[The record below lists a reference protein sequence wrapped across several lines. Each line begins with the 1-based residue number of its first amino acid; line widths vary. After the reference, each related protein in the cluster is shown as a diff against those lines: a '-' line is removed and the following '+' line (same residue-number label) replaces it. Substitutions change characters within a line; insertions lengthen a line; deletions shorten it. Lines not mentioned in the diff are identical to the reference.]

1 MKIILDSGAFS
12 AWMKQTE
19 INIAD
24 YAKFCLER
32 LDQVDYIVNLD
43 VIPGKYGDKNP
54 SEKELI
60 RSTLKG
66 WENYNY
72 LVNQGIPEDKLIHVF
87 HQGENFESLDYIIN
101 IAKLKYIGLS
111 PANDRTTAEK
121 IEWLDMCMD
130 HVCDSNGIPKLKFH
144 GFGVT
149 SMPILFRYPWFSVD
163 STSWVQFGKYGMV
176 LFPKRKQGKYRYD
189 LPPYTIK
196 VSSRSPTK
204 MKADKHIDTMSLTE
218 RNWFISY
225 IEEKGFDLGV
235 SFLEPRNKLTHTL
248 KEDEKW
254 IDKNTIEVIRVE
266 GLSNSGVMRDRW
278 NLLHF
283 LFVEQS
289 MPKWPWSFEHKN
301 HLTLF

>member
-54 SEKELI
+54 SEQELE
-60 RSTLKG
+60 RAASEG
-66 WENYNY
+66 YFNYNLLY
-72 LVNQGIPEDKLIHVF
+72 SYGIPREKLIHVF
-87 HQGENFESLDYIIN
+87 HQGERFFHLDEMV
-101 IAKLKYIGLS
+101 KEMDYIGLS
-111 PANDRTTAEK
+111 PANDRTTTEK

-149 SMPILFRYPWFSVD
+149 SMPIMFRYPFFSVD

-204 MKADKHIDTMSLTE
+204 MKADKHIDTMNEIE
-218 RNWFISY
+218 RNYFISY
-225 IEEKGFDLGV
+225 IEEKGFQLGV
-235 SFLEPRNKLTHTL
+235 SFLEPRNK
-248 KEDEKW
+248 
-254 IDKNTIEVIRVE
+254 VIRGILKDDEIWVNKDTVE
-266 GLSNSGVMRDRW
+266 IVRVKGLSNSGVMRDKW

-289 MPKWPWSFEHKN
+289 MPKWPWAFKHMNE
-301 HLTLF
+301 LTLF

>member
-1 MKIILDSGAFS
+1 MKVILDSGAFS

-19 INIAD
+19 ISIQE

-54 SEKELI
+54 SEEEIARCIKQ
-60 RSTLKG
+60 G

-72 LVNQGIPEDKLIHVF
+72 LVDKGIPKEKLIHVF
-87 HQGENFESLDYIIN
+87 HQGEPFALLERMVYEMD
-101 IAKLKYIGLS
+101 YIGLS

-121 IEWLDMCMD
+121 MQWLDGCMD
-130 HVCDSNGIPKLKFH
+130 HVCDSDGMPKIKFH

-149 SMPILFRYPWFSVD
+149 SMPILFRYPWFSCD

-176 LFPKRKQGKYRYD
+176 LFPKRRQGKYRYD

-218 RNWFISY
+218 RTWFISY
-225 IEEKGFDLGV
+225 IEEKGFELGV
-235 SFLEPRNKLTHTL
+235 SFLEPRTK
-248 KEDEKW
+248 
-254 IDKNTIEVIRVE
+254 VIRNLLKDDEIWVNKDTVE
-266 GLSNSGVMRDRW
+266 IVRIKGLSNSGVMRDRW
-278 NLLHF
+278 NLLHY

-289 MPKWPWSFEHKN
+289 MPKWPWPFKHKN
-301 HLTLF
+301 NLTLF